1 MMKEYITADAFL
13 ATLPEDLQREVE
25 EGGGEQ
31 LVAQYA
37 LETIRGQAHLT
48 QQDVASRLGV
58 SQAEVCS
65 LEERYAEAT
74 VSTLKLYCDAV
85 GAEMTISIK
94 AQDGTTYALP

>member
-1 MMKEYITADAFL
+1 MMKEYITAGAFL

-25 EGGGEQ
+25 KGGEQ

-58 SQAEVCS
+58 TQAEVCS

-74 VSTLKLYCDAV
+74 VSTLKRYCEAV

-94 AQDGTTYALP
+94 AKDGTTYALP